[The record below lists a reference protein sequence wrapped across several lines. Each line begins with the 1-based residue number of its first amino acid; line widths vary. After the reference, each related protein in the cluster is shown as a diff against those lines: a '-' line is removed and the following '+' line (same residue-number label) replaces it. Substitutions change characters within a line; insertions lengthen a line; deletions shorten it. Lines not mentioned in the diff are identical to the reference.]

1 MSANIMIEQLT
12 ATSTNLKARIA
23 GVFYLLTIAMGIV
36 VFATH
41 GSVRFAADLVATACY
56 IAVAAL
62 LYDLFKPVN
71 KSLALLAASSSLAGL
86 AAGKLW
92 PRSERVEFVLI
103 GLFCLLIGY
112 LIFRSTFLPRI
123 LAALMAFAGLGY
135 LTFLSPALV
144 KNLFPYN
151 LAPGAIGQILL
162 CLWLLVMGVYERQR

>member
-1 MSANIMIEQLT
+1 MSANTMMEQLT

-41 GSVRFAADLVATACY
+41 GSVRFAADVIATACY
-56 IAVAAL
+56 IAVAVL
-62 LYDLFKPVN
+62 LFDLFKSVN
-71 KSLALLAASSSLAGL
+71 TSISLLAACCSLAGL

-92 PRSERVEFVLI
+92 PRSEAVEFIFI
-103 GLFCLLIGY
+103 GFYCLLIGY

-123 LAALMAFAGLGY
+123 LAVLMAFAGLAY

-144 KNLFPYN
+144 KDLFPYN
-151 LAPGAIGQILL
+151 LAPGAIGQISL
-162 CLWLLVMGVYERQR
+162 CLWLLVMGVHERRR